1 MKNSFAQYPEI
12 QYNIYIETKEEKQME
27 DELYECM
34 ECGELSE
41 CPTEC
46 DHCQCDD
53 LILYSE

>member
-1 MKNSFAQYPEI
+1 
-12 QYNIYIETKEEKQME
+12 ME
-27 DELYECM
+27 PELYECM

-41 CPTEC
+41 NPFEC

>member
-1 MKNSFAQYPEI
+1 
-12 QYNIYIETKEEKQME
+12 ME
-27 DELYECM
+27 PELYECM

-53 LILYSE
+53 LILYSESQICDYGV